1 MLGVS
6 TSKKTAK
13 KCQSP
18 WMSRYLAIHKGRY
31 GKQKKKNSKTDF
43 LKSIFYI
50 SNLLEARTTQL
61 TKT

>member
-31 GKQKKKNSKTDF
+31 GKKKKKIQK
-43 LKSIFYI
+43 LIF
-50 SNLLEARTTQL
+50 
-61 TKT
+61 